1 MELNPSACWIYHFGG
16 CITGFAGDPQT
27 ARQHGARVFR
37 IDPAYPYMAVIHSDL
52 GLWHMLEG
60 NLDAAADHLGRAE
73 QWDPAYGRGL
83 QRQVALAGL
92 RGDRAAVGRAIGR
105 LAEIGAPLAREQIMT
120 SYPFRE
126 QRHRALFFDGFR
138 RAGVNL

>member
-1 MELNPSACWIYHFGG
+1 
-16 CITGFAGDPQT
+16 
-27 ARQHGARVFR
+27 
-37 IDPAYPYMAVIHSDL
+37 MAVIHSDL

-60 NLDAAADHLGRAE
+60 DLDASAEHLRHAE
-73 QWDPAYGRGL
+73 QWDPAYGRAL

-92 RGDRAAVGRAIGR
+92 RGDRAAAGRAIHR

-126 QRHRALFFDGFR
+126 LRHRELFFDGLR
-138 RAGVNL
+138 RSGVNL